1 MTDSS
6 SSASQ
11 CDASKKTL
19 AHKRRGRGLLTGTC
33 LARLHKLKAAKPNLA
48 KKTFPFLKLPGELRN
63 IIYRFTLQHY
73 RPIEIQ
79 ARYHYGY
86 HRLARKA
93 RIAPYTT
100 VSTNLLLACH
110 QINAEATPILY
121 GCNSFNLVGSYGGG
135 CAMILLDFLTDIDRS
150 IQYLRRI
157 NLSHVHNMAT
167 TISALHR
174 LKQAKNFERLEFK
187 HFDCL
192 KYGSKHNR
200 VAMLL
205 PWLRSLHQA
214 CAQSGRSFSLQDV
227 LKVEIDANLTQSF
240 FESDAE
246 FKDRRMLAR
255 TWYDE
260 QMGMLELAL

>member
-1 MTDSS
+1 MTGSS
-6 SSASQ
+6 NSAPQ
-11 CDASKKTL
+11 CGGNKKTL
-19 AHKRRGRGLLTGTC
+19 AHKRRGRGLLPGC
-33 LARLHKLKAAKPNLA
+33 LARIQNLNAAKPKSA
-48 KKTFPFLKLPGELRN
+48 KKTFPFLRLSGELRN
-63 IIYRFTLQHY
+63 MVYRLALQHDK
-73 RPIEIQ
+73 PVEIQ

-86 HRLARKA
+86 RRLARKA

-150 IQYLRRI
+150 VQYLRRI
-157 NLSHVHNMAT
+157 NLSHIHNMTT
-167 TISALHR
+167 TITALHR
-174 LKQAKNFERLEFK
+174 LKQAKNFERLRFK

-214 CAQSGRSFSLQDV
+214 CVQSGGSFSLQDV

-240 FESDAE
+240 FESDADFE
-246 FKDRRMLAR
+246 ERRMLAR
-255 TWYDE
+255 AWCDE